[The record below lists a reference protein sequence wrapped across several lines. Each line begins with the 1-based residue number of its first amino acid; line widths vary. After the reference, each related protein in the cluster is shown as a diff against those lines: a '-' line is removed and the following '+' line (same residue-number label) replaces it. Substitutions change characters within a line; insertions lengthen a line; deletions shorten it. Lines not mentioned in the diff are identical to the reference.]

1 MKALMIISFLTV
13 QLFSSSNTAVDTIST
28 ALRTGDSKQI
38 SEYFGTSVDVTILD
52 FHGFVDKATTT
63 KKVNE
68 FFSDKAVDGYKVIH
82 SGKSKGKESVYTIGQ
97 LKTDKG
103 VYKVYMFISELK
115 DSHIIQEIKIEM

>member
-1 MKALMIISFLTV
+1 MKALLIISFLAV
-13 QLFSSSNTAVDTIST
+13 QLSNSGVSVVDTIST

-38 SEYFGTSVDVTILD
+38 SEYFGTAVDVTILD

-63 KKVNE
+63 QKVNE
-68 FFSDKAVDGYKVIH
+68 FFSDKSVNGYKVIH

-103 VYKVYMFISELK
+103 LYKVYMFITEFK
-115 DSHIIQEIKIEM
+115 NNHVIQEIKIEM